1 MSHTDT
7 IWVAGGDRRQ
17 VELARLLALDGHT
30 VHTFALGDRP
40 EPDTKNIEKARCVI
54 FPLPVSTS
62 PGLLNAPAAHGAL
75 PLEEIFRCLSPGQI
89 LLGGRVD
96 ETARTL
102 AHSRGLTIH
111 DYLLRE
117 ELAVANAVP
126 TAEGA
131 IQLAMEHLPITV
143 HGARVLVLGFGRV
156 GKVTAQ
162 RFAALGARVCVAA
175 RNPEQLAWAGAMGPE
190 CTPLSELGSRL
201 PHCDLIINTIPSP
214 VLGAKELELVPPDCL
229 LLELASAP
237 GGVDAS
243 AAAKLGKTLIQAPGL
258 PGKVAPVTAAR
269 AIKTTIYHML
279 RELGQ

>member
-7 IWVAGGDRRQ
+7 IWVVGGDRRQ
-17 VELARLLALDGHT
+17 VELARLLARDGHT
-30 VHTFALGDRP
+30 VRTFALEDRP
-40 EPDTKNIEKARCVI
+40 EPDTKNLETARCVI
-54 FPLPVSTS
+54 FPLSISVS
-62 PGLLNAPAAHGAL
+62 PGLLNAPAIHEPL
-75 PLEEIFRCLSPGQI
+75 LLEEIFRCLSPDQI

-96 ETARTL
+96 KTTGTL
-102 AHSRGLTIH
+102 AQSRGLTIH
-111 DYLLRE
+111 DYFLRE

-175 RNPEQLAWAGAMGPE
+175 RKPEQLAWAEAMGL
-190 CTPLSELGSRL
+190 TGVPLTGLNHQL
-201 PHCDLIINTIPSP
+201 PRCDLIINTIPSP
-214 VLGAKELELVPPDCL
+214 VLGTEHLTSLSPDCL

-237 GGVDAS
+237 GGVDPAV
-243 AAAKLGKTLIQAPGL
+243 AQQLGRRLIQAPGL
-258 PGKVAPVTAAR
+258 PGKVAPVTAAQV
-269 AIKTTIYHML
+269 IKTTIYHML